1 MNTWIVLFLVFDI
14 LVMLG
19 IVLFVFRLRV
29 KVGTVVLP
37 TASSLEELSQIR
49 PLMEFAKDR
58 QERIADYVRSNWS
71 GVPDQLPGV
80 LSSLVDQLEGEAR
93 AQGHTFS
100 RDLLKT
106 LVATTLRSRRI
117 SRPDDVGIALE
128 KVA

>member
-117 SRPDDVGIALE
+117 SRPDDVGNALE